1 MQEQHGPLQGYRER
15 HQRLPLL
22 WNLMSYYYLRN
33 DVEFAVAVRDM
44 SDLVMID
51 SGAHSFQKGTKVKW
65 DEYTHAY
72 AAFIREFDRPN
83 VVGYFE
89 MDVDNVIGY
98 PKVLELRSILERE
111 SGHPEKIIPVWH
123 KNRGIKDFKDMCASH
138 AGRVIAITGFKN
150 EDIRDEQYTMFLK
163 EAKRHGCRVHCLGMT
178 RKAVLDRVP
187 FDPSTGEQAEFGMVL
202 LPGLLIVAGSV
213 CGQFIGENIDGRIF
227 HKVWK
232 GGEGSHV
239 KAALCSNVVSIP
251 IDTVIMCCI
260 AFGLTVPLD
269 TLAATIGAN
278 IAIKYVVMLA
288 SVAVYAAAS
297 RR

>member
-1 MQEQHGPLQGYRER
+1 MKRSMDNLATGRAAMYLATAFVAATMTANIMSLRMVAPLGIVMDAGT
-15 HQRLPLL
+15 LL
-22 WNLMSYYYLRN
+22 YPVTFILRDALHRRAGLKASN
-33 DVEFAVAVRDM
+33 AAVALSAVCN
-44 SDLVMID
+44 
-51 SGAHSFQKGTKVKW
+51 
-65 DEYTHAY
+65 
-72 AAFIREFDRPN
+72 AA
-83 VVGYFE
+83 
-89 MDVDNVIGY
+89 
-98 PKVLELRSILERE
+98 
-111 SGHPEKIIPVWH
+111 
-123 KNRGIKDFKDMCASH
+123 
-138 AGRVIAITGFKN
+138 
-150 EDIRDEQYTMFLK
+150 MFALF
-163 EAKRHGCRVHCLGMT
+163 AFAAWL
-178 RKAVLDRVP
+178 P

-202 LPGLLIVAGSV
+202 LPGLLIVTGSV

>member
-1 MQEQHGPLQGYRER
+1 
-15 HQRLPLL
+15 
-22 WNLMSYYYLRN
+22 
-33 DVEFAVAVRDM
+33 
-44 SDLVMID
+44 
-51 SGAHSFQKGTKVKW
+51 
-65 DEYTHAY
+65 
-72 AAFIREFDRPN
+72 
-83 VVGYFE
+83 
-89 MDVDNVIGY
+89 
-98 PKVLELRSILERE
+98 
-111 SGHPEKIIPVWH
+111 
-123 KNRGIKDFKDMCASH
+123 
-138 AGRVIAITGFKN
+138 
-150 EDIRDEQYTMFLK
+150 
-163 EAKRHGCRVHCLGMT
+163 
-178 RKAVLDRVP
+178 
-187 FDPSTGEQAEFGMVL
+187 MVL